1 MAFFGKSVVPE
12 ESALLGS
19 IRLVVVGEPLVGK
32 TALTEL
38 IANGQPSKASR
49 STAGCHIHVK
59 LVDTCGSQAGNG
71 APRRFFVELWDVS
84 GQPKYEQLR
93 SVFYKQING
102 VIFVYDLTNR
112 KTLARLPKWAAEIAQ
127 YGSFVAPLAD
137 EVAVRNI
144 GGLPVPVLVV
154 GNKSDRLRHGGADTL
169 SSMINSACS
178 QVLSSSVCSSWWRRS
193 FAGLRGR
200 KAPSESNIGADL
212 VMEQHM
218 KGLTASAAAGQLD
231 WELVNRYLAALWE
244 RRYKPLSGSAQQE
257 FMQRS
262 VSFGGGLA
270 GLGSVGAGVGAGCGV
285 EDHQDRADDDWV

>member
-1 MAFFGKSVVPE
+1 MALFGKSVVPE
-12 ESALLGS
+12 ESAALLGS
-19 IRLVVVGEPLVGK
+19 IRLVVVGEPFVGK

-59 LVDTCGSQAGNG
+59 LVDTSGSQAGDG
-71 APRRFFVELWDVS
+71 TPRRFFVELWDVS

-102 VIFVYDLTNR
+102 VILVYDLTNR
-112 KTLARLPKWAAEIAQ
+112 KTLARLTKWAAEITQ

-137 EVAVRNI
+137 EMAARNI

-169 SSMINSACS
+169 ASMINSACS
-178 QVLSSSVCSSWWRRS
+178 QALSSSVCSSWWRRS
-193 FAGLRGR
+193 IAGLRGR
-200 KAPSESNIGADL
+200 KAPSETNLGADL
-212 VMEQHM
+212 IMEQHV
-218 KGLTASAAAGQLD
+218 KGLSASAVSGQLD
-231 WELVNRYLAALWE
+231 WELVNTFLAALWE

-257 FMQRS
+257 FIDRKS
-262 VSFGGGLA
+262 V
-270 GLGSVGAGVGAGCGV
+270 V
-285 EDHQDRADDDWV
+285 